1 MKTQKQS
8 VDYLKT
14 LEGKFVDFDGW
25 YGLTL

>member
-1 MKTQKQS
+1 MKTQKQA

-25 YGLTL
+25 YGLTH